1 MKKYVIVTDSCSDLE
16 KEWREKYEIDY
27 VPMHYSYDDKD
38 VIASLDWETLS
49 APDFYNLMRN
59 GKRVKTSQA
68 NAAQFLSAFEKYI
81 QQGYD
86 VLYIACSSALSASIK
101 ASCVA
106 RDELL
111 AKYPDSKIICVDA
124 LNSCGGEGILCIRAS
139 MCRAEG
145 KSIEETATFI
155 ENYKKYVNQE
165 ATVESLTYL
174 KQAGRVSAMSAFF
187 GGLLSVKPIIISD
200 ASGNNVSIEK
210 VKGRKNS
217 LIRVAERVAGNYIAG
232 DYPDIWIRHCDCY
245 DDAITLKNEILAR
258 LNVAEENFH
267 IGYAGPILGASC
279 GPGMIAVYFNGKE
292 VTYDSTKQ

>member
-16 KEWREKYEIDY
+16 KEWREKYEIEY

-38 VIASLDWETLS
+38 VIASLDWEEIS
-49 APDFYNLMRN
+49 APDFYNLMRS
-59 GKRVKTSQA
+59 GKRIKTSQA
-68 NAAQFLSAFEKYI
+68 NAAQFSSAFEKYI
-81 QQGYD
+81 QKGCD
-86 VLYIACSSALSASIK
+86 ILYIACSSALSASVK
-101 ASCVA
+101 ASYVA

-111 AKYPDSKIICVDA
+111 AKYPDSKIVCVDT
-124 LNSCGGEGILCIRAS
+124 LISCGGEGIMCVRAS
-139 MCRAEG
+139 QLRAEG
-145 KSIEETATFI
+145 KSIDETAQFL
-155 ENYKKYVNQE
+155 ENYKKYLNQE

-200 ASGNNVSIEK
+200 AKGNNVSIEK

-217 LIRVAERVAGNYIAG
+217 LTRVAERVAERYIAG

-245 DDAITLKNEILAR
+245 DDAITLKNEISSR
-258 LNVAEENFH
+258 LSVSDELFH